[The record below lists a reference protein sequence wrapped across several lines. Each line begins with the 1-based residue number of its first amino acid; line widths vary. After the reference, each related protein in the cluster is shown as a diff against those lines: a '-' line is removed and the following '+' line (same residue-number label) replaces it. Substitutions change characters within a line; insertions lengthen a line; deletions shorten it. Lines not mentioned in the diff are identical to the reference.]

1 MAISTMS
8 KNSHDMSSSY
18 EGYKPEGNQA
28 KGTQAENKIL
38 QAALLIAIIS
48 AAVCILFFTGL
59 SAWSCFQKRKRHTF
73 DLDLT
78 EENSCSDDGA
88 SSNKKPSRRPS
99 ISEDKACLP
108 VQILTSGTSDD
119 SDESAN
125 TSPTTLYEEFDF
137 GFPLETTDP
146 EKKDVGEPVQQEE
159 EAKDYGSP
167 TISSSC
173 PEHISFIPKPL
184 LAGNVLLQLTPLEKS
199 HSKPYGYHDRVM
211 LRTLPEPLI
220 RSSSSSAAKMS
231 PAEASIDLQQL
242 IEQVNLHIYEDFE
255 EAGEDSSNLSD
266 SITIYSNPDSPVTPT
281 DGCFP
286 SPPLDGLDRKAAAAA
301 FLPLPFPRYNFR
313 QFTRLRQPS
322 GSSPNDLKSPEN
334 QI

>member
-48 AAVCILFFTGL
+48 AAVCILFFTDYRHGL
-59 SAWSCFQKRKRHTF
+59 VSKNGK
-73 DLDLT
+73 D
-78 EENSCSDDGA
+78 
-88 SSNKKPSRRPS
+88 
-99 ISEDKACLP
+99 
-108 VQILTSGTSDD
+108 ILTSGTSDD

-184 LAGNVLLQLTPLEKS
+184 LAGNLLLQLTPLEKS

-286 SPPLDGLDRKAAAAA
+286 SPALDGLDRKAAAAA

>member
-8 KNSHDMSSSY
+8 KTNHDMSSSY

-28 KGTQAENKIL
+28 KGAQAENKIL

-48 AAVCILFFTGL
+48 AAVCILFFTDY
-59 SAWSCFQKRKRHTF
+59 RHGRVSKNGKDVNTF
-73 DLDLT
+73 GLDLT
-78 EENSCSDDGA
+78 EENSCSDDGT
-88 SSNKKPSRRPS
+88 SSNKKLSRRPS

-184 LAGNVLLQLTPLEKS
+184 LAGNLLLQLTPLEKS

-286 SPPLDGLDRKAAAAA
+286 SPALDGLDRKAAAAA
-301 FLPLPFPRYNFR
+301 FLPLPFPRYNFAIHSASST
-313 QFTRLRQPS
+313 FRLFSQ
-322 GSSPNDLKSPEN
+322 
-334 QI
+334 